1 MECIFSAAAD
11 VPVAFRSLFRPLRAI
26 CRRFGGTALVALLGL
41 AACGRPASAQGVA
54 PAPAPATPGAAL
66 ATTESCVRGRDLYRR
81 GDHEAART
89 AFLECLGAE
98 GDRVD
103 ILVPLTVIA
112 LQSGDAAQAVRF
124 SERALAVAPEDP
136 EVMYWSGRA
145 LLDSGK
151 APEARLRWE
160 AALQLD
166 TGHLGILEGLARL
179 AVADGD
185 PIRAYQFLMQ
195 MRQRGMD
202 QAWLH
207 RLLADIAAGRGL
219 WAQALAHLQDA
230 LSLEPDNPA
239 DWLSAAELAILGG
252 GQQKSIEFS
261 RRAVSLAP
269 DAASLGGLGEAF
281 FAAEQVDSALVY
293 LRRAVA
299 VGGAKPRVRFNLANA
314 MEVAG
319 LTEEAGQHFRIFLKE
334 EPQDP
339 VGHFNYAIH
348 LQKQGQLESA
358 LDEVNQALRLDPG
371 MLTASVVKV
380 QILEDMGRWDD
391 ALATVAVLKSLDKP
405 NLAELTAWEQ
415 RLNGRRDE
423 TRGAQASGKVHLL
436 HMVLDDRQQL
446 ALVTADLAKGVD
458 FGSLVVQY
466 SRGAAS
472 AKGGDIGW
480 IKADEMVEPLR
491 GAILS
496 LQEGEISP
504 PIESKGLIHLFKR
517 IP

>member
-1 MECIFSAAAD
+1 MVALAALVWLAASAG
-11 VPVAFRSLFRPLRAI
+11 PVA
-26 CRRFGGTALVALLGL
+26 
-41 AACGRPASAQGVA
+41 AQGVA
-54 PAPAPATPGAAL
+54 QPTIPGMSGTAPAAS
-66 ATTESCVRGRDLYRR
+66 ESCVRGRDLYRR

-89 AFLECLGAE
+89 ALLECLGVE

-112 LQSGDAAQAVRF
+112 LQAGDAPQALRF
-124 SERALAVAPEDP
+124 ADRALAVAPETP
-136 EVMYWSGRA
+136 EVMYWNGRA
-145 LLDSGK
+145 LLANGK
-151 APEARLRWE
+151 APEARARWE

-166 TGHLGILEGLARL
+166 TGHLGTLEGLARL
-179 AVADGD
+179 AVAEGQ

-195 MRQRGMD
+195 MRQQGMD

-219 WAQALAHLQDA
+219 WAQSLAHLQDA
-230 LSLEPDNPA
+230 LTLEPDEPA

-252 GQQKSIEFS
+252 DHRKSIEFG
-261 RRAVSLAP
+261 RHAVSLAP

-281 FAAEQVDSALVY
+281 FAAEEVDSALVY

-299 VGGAKPRVRFNLANA
+299 VGGSKPRVRFNLANA

-319 LTEEAGQHFRIFLKE
+319 LTEEAGQHFRLFLKA
-334 EPQDP
+334 EPKDP

-348 LQKQGQLESA
+348 LQKQGQLELA
-358 LDEVNQALRLDPG
+358 LSEVDEALRLDPG
-371 MLTASVVKV
+371 MLTANVVKV
-380 QILEDMGRWDD
+380 QILEDLGRWDD
-391 ALATVAVLKSLDKP
+391 ALATVAVLKSRDKQ
-405 NLAELTAWEQ
+405 NQAELTAWEQ
-415 RLNGRRDE
+415 RLSGRRDE
-423 TRGAQASGKVHLL
+423 TRGARASGKVHLL

-446 ALVTADLAKGVD
+446 AQVTAELAKGAD
-458 FGSLVVQY
+458 FASLVVQY

-491 GAILS
+491 GAIIR